1 MINIFQNST
10 NNTVNINI
18 SGLENNYTV
27 YLINEYDNDPNKQ
40 TICTNNTDNFTCE
53 IDTSKTGKYNLQ
65 INDTDSIVY
74 KNNNVINV
82 YNIQSVEFFNQ
93 SCLNFSLTKIKNFVK
108 VLFDH
113 KIKISNIKKASLDS
127 NHDYLLIY
135 NSYIQYANGNFEV
148 IFDLNSAKELV
159 KEQNYSFYINLE
171 KSSEEWYNPGYNFSF
186 EERNITDFK
195 GIINS
200 TSSEETTEELEENLN
215 YTELKFYGVGSNKII
230 LSGKKNSSYGTL
242 KLIFN
247 HNISNYSVSNFRA
260 KSLPYISVETPF
272 YFENYRN
279 DTRNPRY
286 YHYYNVSGNYSGSS
300 KLEFQMC
307 GNYYQTIPLKFIM
320 KVTDEESNHCLY
332 IQLKIPFFI
341 FLFLFFI

>member
-1 MINIFQNST
+1 MCDSN
-10 NNTVNINI
+10 
-18 SGLENNYTV
+18 NNYNV
-27 YLINEYDNDPNKQ
+27 NLINDN
-40 TICTNNTDNFTCE
+40 NNTDVIDCDNTSENNENIDECE
-53 IDTSKTGKYNLQ
+53 SKNISSFICKIDTSKTGKYNLQ

-74 KNNNVINV
+74 KKNNVINV

-113 KIKISNIKKASLDS
+113 KIKLSNIKNASL
-127 NHDYLLIY
+127 NHDYLLIN

-148 IFDLNSAKELV
+148 IFDLNSTKELV
-159 KEQNYSFYINLE
+159 KEQNYTFLIKLK
-171 KSSEEWYNPGYNFSF
+171 KSSDKWKDTGYKFSF
-186 EERNITDFK
+186 EEKNITDFK

-200 TSSEETTEELEENLN
+200 TSSEEITEELEENLN
-215 YTELKFYGVGSNKII
+215 YTELRFYGVGSNKIT
-230 LSGKKNSSYGTL
+230 LSGNNTSYFGTL

-260 KSLPYISVETPF
+260 KSLPNISVETPS
-272 YFENYRN
+272 YFQNYRN

-286 YHYYNVSGNYSGSS
+286 YHYFNVSGNYSGTS

-307 GNYYQTIPLKFIM
+307 GNYYETIPLKFIINEID
-320 KVTDEESNHCLY
+320 KSNHCLCV
-332 IQLKIPFFI
+332 QLKIPFFI